1 MSMKLEEKQL
11 GAYRLISLIGKGGF
25 AEVWLAE
32 QLNLN
37 RQVAVKVIPEV
48 PQDLA
53 DQHYIERFTREAKAV
68 AQLDHSSILPVI
80 DYGNAGGYLY
90 IVTPYVRGGS
100 LQKRLNHES
109 LPRAEALAIFERVLE
124 GVAYA
129 HQHGIV
135 HRDLKPGNILLHS
148 DGRAV
153 IADFGVAKIEN
164 DTLTLTQNGMIL
176 GSPEYMAP
184 EQLMGYAEYRSDLY
198 SMGIILYQL
207 LTGRVPFTG
216 PTPWEVGIH
225 QLRDAIPLPDTL
237 VPLPL
242 KLFLAKALQKRPEE
256 RFANAPEM
264 IQAFQK
270 ATGYLTPDELQT
282 RPPQPV
288 AGHTTSSFPTKVVQ
302 AKLAHSAEPATRPYA
317 VPAATPNPVSTVVD
331 GGLASVDAA
340 EPASALE
347 KPLEEALPAYLAML
361 QRTTDTNQPVANT
374 LEAGDSPAKT
384 SLPPVSPAVRQ
395 QPNLNIERANSLE
408 GPSDLSEF
416 QPTRPYRP
424 GDLPARPVTAGAAPP
439 LPEVGPTQESL
450 PFRARTIPAL
460 PPKKSEALPVPLILG
475 AVLLLLLGIALAVLF
490 VTLNST
496 SRPSSP
502 TQTARPAT
510 NATATAASGG
520 VAAPAPT
527 ATVKV
532 TAAPANSPATA
543 TPNLAPTTAPV
554 QTTLAASI
562 PASASGPKVALTAA
576 NGTAA
581 RGTATFTDNRDGT
594 FTVVLEMAGL
604 GEGVH
609 PSHIH
614 QGSCQAE
621 GVIKYPLNDLQA
633 GVDGKASATTSV
645 QADLATLKNGNFY
658 IDVANNYNQVF
669 YVASCG
675 DIKL

>member
-1 MSMKLEEKQL
+1 MKLEEKQL

-48 PQDLA
+48 PRDLA

-68 AQLDHSSILPVI
+68 AQLDHSGILPVI
-80 DYGNAGGYLY
+80 DYGRTDGYLY
-90 IVTPYVRGGS
+90 LVTPYVRGGS

-109 LPRAEALAIFERVLE
+109 LRRAEAFDIFERVME
-124 GVAYA
+124 GLAYA

-135 HRDLKPGNILLHS
+135 HRDLKPGNILLHN

-164 DTLTLTQNGMIL
+164 DTLALTQNGMIL

-216 PTPWEVGIH
+216 STPWEVGIH
-225 QLRDAIPLPDTL
+225 QLRDAIPLPDVL
-237 VPLPL
+237 VPLPME
-242 KLFLAKALQKRPEE
+242 LFLAKALQKRPEE

-264 IQAFQK
+264 LQAFQK
-270 ATGYLTPDELQT
+270 AKGYLTPDELQM
-282 RPPQPV
+282 RPPQPA
-288 AGHTTSSFPTKVVQ
+288 AGQTTSSFPTKVVQ

-317 VPAATPNPVSTVVD
+317 IPAATS
-331 GGLASVDAA
+331 A
-340 EPASALE
+340 PASALISSQPSPVE
-347 KPLEEALPAYLAML
+347 AANPSPAPERPVEEALPAYLAML
-361 QRTTDTNQPVANT
+361 QRTTDTNQPVENIS
-374 LEAGDSPAKT
+374 EAAGSPAKP
-384 SLPPVSPAVRQ
+384 SLPPASPEGSSP
-395 QPNLNIERANSLE
+395 PNLNIEKANDLE
-408 GPSDLSEF
+408 AQPDLSAF

-424 GDLPARPVTAGAAPP
+424 TDLLARLVPAIAAPALREAGP
-439 LPEVGPTQESL
+439 NLERLPE
-450 PFRARTIPAL
+450 RARTGVAL
-460 PPKKSEALPVPLILG
+460 PPKKSEALPIPLILG

-496 SRPSSP
+496 SKTASP

-510 NATATAASGG
+510 NATTPAASGG
-520 VAAPAPT
+520 VVAPAPT
-527 ATVKV
+527 ATVRV
-532 TAAPANSPATA
+532 TTAPANSPATA
-543 TPNLAPTTAPV
+543 ISNPAPTTVPV
-554 QTTLAASI
+554 QTTSPATTRAST
-562 PASASGPKVALTAA
+562 SGPKVALNAA

-594 FTVVLEMAGL
+594 FTVVVEMVGL

-621 GVIKYPLNDLQA
+621 GVIKYPLTDLQA
-633 GVDGKASATTSV
+633 GADGKASATTIV
-645 QADLATLKNGNFY
+645 KVDLATLKNGNLY

-675 DIKL
+675 DVKL